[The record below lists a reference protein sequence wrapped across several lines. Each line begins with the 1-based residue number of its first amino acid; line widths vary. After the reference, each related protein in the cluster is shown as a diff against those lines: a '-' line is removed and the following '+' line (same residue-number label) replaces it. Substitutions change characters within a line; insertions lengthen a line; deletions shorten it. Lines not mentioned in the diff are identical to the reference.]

1 MKIIAEDSSL
11 RKRLDEDSV
20 LRSVKYA
27 ELASHYEEISAR
39 FHSLMS
45 RGADAQH
52 ENALFHRIRYLELL
66 SRRWFGRVLDVG
78 NDKPF
83 LSYFLRR
90 FNPDTHFET
99 ISNEIPETPYALHEV
114 DIEFERFPFPTG
126 VFDAVIFTEVIE
138 HLWRDPSHCVLEI
151 ARTLK
156 LGGSVYVT
164 TPNPC
169 DRHSLVCV
177 LWQANPNQR
186 SAYYATLE
194 SGHLHLWTVAQVAS
208 ILEAHGFEVT
218 TRTTKDLY
226 GHTKPDASIEQFIA
240 AVSPYANL
248 MHETVVV
255 EGMKRVVVDEPR
267 YPRDIFPD
275 GRPVQFDGAIVGFS
289 AHGRASSAA
298 PAPLLETSLVS
309 S

>member
-1 MKIIAEDSSL
+1 MKMIEVDTSL
-11 RKRLDEDSV
+11 RQRLDQDPV
-20 LRSVKYA
+20 LRSVTIA

-45 RGADAQH
+45 RGAEAQH

-66 SRRWFGRVLDVG
+66 SRPWPGRVLDVG

-90 FNPDTHFET
+90 FNPNSHFET
-99 ISNEIPETPYALHEV
+99 ISNEIPETPYVLHEV
-114 DIEFERFPFPTG
+114 DIEFERFPFPSE

-169 DRHSLVCV
+169 DRHSIVCV

-194 SGHLHLWTVAQVAS
+194 SGHLHLWTVAQVTS

-240 AVSPYANL
+240 TVSPYGNL
-248 MHETVVV
+248 MYETVVV
-255 EGMKRVVVDEPR
+255 EGAKRVVVDEPR

-289 AHGRASSAA
+289 EHGRVSSAEPSAVLESALASS
-298 PAPLLETSLVS
+298 
-309 S
+309 